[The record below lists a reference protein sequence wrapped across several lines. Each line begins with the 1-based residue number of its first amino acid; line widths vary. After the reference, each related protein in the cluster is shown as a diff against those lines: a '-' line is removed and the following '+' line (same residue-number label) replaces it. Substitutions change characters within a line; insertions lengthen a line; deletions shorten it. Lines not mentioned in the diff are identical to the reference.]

1 MSKWQ
6 HLAVTS
12 SGQPVLLAS
21 ERKILMESKVG
32 IYQGYAFLA
41 NIYYCFW
48 EVRFCFHLVLALRGS
63 YIISWLMLARLLLRY
78 NN

>member
-41 NIYYCFW
+41 SIDYCLW
-48 EVRFCFHLVLALRGS
+48 EARFCFHLVLSLRRS
-63 YIISWLMLARLLLRY
+63 YITSWLLLAQAPAPL
-78 NN
+78 